1 MKKIIALILAVT
13 MLLSMSVCL
22 ISCNDDN
29 GDNNNTE
36 GGGEGGGNTN
46 TETKV
51 TYTVNVTDADGNP
64 VKGVEITFTTEGSLS
79 VPFSTDITGRAAMK
93 TAKALTAAV
102 TKLPAGYEYDKL
114 NDEITFDANGNAT
127 IVITK
132 VEAQGDPFIIKVVD
146 EEGNP
151 ISGITVQMCS
161 DFCRPPVTTGEDG
174 TATYTYLEGEW
185 HAQLTVNI
193 PDGATTDEIAEILAE
208 TIPGYTVADP
218 KAYYNF
224 EDNIATIVLTKL
236 AD

>member
-1 MKKIIALILAVT
+1 MKKILALILAVA
-13 MLLSMSVCL
+13 MLMSMSVCL

-29 GDNNNTE
+29 GDNNNN
-36 GGGEGGGNTN
+36 GGSEGEGNQN

-64 VKGVEITFTTEGSLS
+64 VKNVEITFTTDDGLS
-79 VPFSTDITGRAAMK
+79 VPFSTDITGRAARS
-93 TAKALTAAV
+93 TAKGLTAAV

-114 NDEITFDANGNAT
+114 NEEIVFDANGNAT

-132 VEAQGDPFIIKVVD
+132 VEAQGDPYIIKVVD
-146 EEGNP
+146 EDGNP
-151 ISGITVQMCS
+151 IAGVTVQMCS

-193 PDGATTDEIAEILAE
+193 PDDATADEVAAILAE

-218 KAYYNF
+218 KAYYDF
-224 EDNIATIVLTKL
+224 EDNIATITLTKL